1 MKAVSA
7 VLIVALAAACETTAR
22 DPGSDSA
29 ADTRVHTASGLI
41 YETTNPGTGR
51 AARRGDTVRIHETL
65 SLADGRV
72 IFNSREKGA
81 PVTFVLGANQV
92 IPGVEEGVTGMRVG
106 ERRSLVVPPS
116 LEWAHLRPGI
126 HPGGVY
132 LVLRHRAR
140 HHRQVSFDPR
150 LGPRYPH
157 GSYVMRLQLNGG
169 VRRRGR

>member
-1 MKAVSA
+1 MKTVSA

-22 DPGSDSA
+22 DPDSDSA
-29 ADTRVHTASGLI
+29 ADNRVHTASGLS

-72 IFNSREKGA
+72 LFNSREKGT

-116 LEWAHLRPGI
+116 LDGRTYDPAFIPAGSTLYYDIE
-126 HPGGVY
+126 
-132 LVLRHRAR
+132 LVTI
-140 HHRQVSFDPR
+140 VK
-150 LGPRYPH
+150 
-157 GSYVMRLQLNGG
+157 
-169 VRRRGR
+169 